1 MDPFSNE
8 YIKKAYDSSETDYI
22 TPDNLRKIFV
32 YHVANLIILYKKAV
46 SINEK
51 EEYNSYLRHLEKTDK
66 TDTSVT
72 QLKYSAVIMQGSE
85 LEELV
90 KKEFEKHENPLH
102 KHKHEL
108 YENIYFMTG
117 PDDDAK
123 KISEQ
128 ETKKS
133 D

>member
-1 MDPFSNE
+1 
-8 YIKKAYDSSETDYI
+8 
-22 TPDNLRKIFV
+22 
-32 YHVANLIILYKKAV
+32 
-46 SINEK
+46 
-51 EEYNSYLRHLEKTDK
+51 
-66 TDTSVT
+66 
-72 QLKYSAVIMQGSE
+72 MQGSE

-90 KKEFEKHENPLH
+90 KKEFDKHDNPLHKHKHKH